1 MRTRAGFL
9 FVPNNYNKPALTV
22 DQQIDLLVSRG
33 LSLPDKDKARHYLQF
48 ISYYRLSGYT
58 ISFEQIIDGKR
69 THQFKTGTIF
79 DDILVLY
86 DFDRHLRT
94 LVMDAIERIEVAVRT
109 QICLALA
116 ITYNDSHWHLR
127 RDLFKPEFNYNA
139 FIKKCTEEQQN
150 SKEKFVLHYKNTY
163 TQPELAPAWMTT
175 ELLPMG
181 TWSIVYKN
189 LENRSD
195 KKRVSDVFKLSPV
208 DLESW
213 LHALTYIRNLCA
225 HHSRIWNRHFTIRP
239 KQISEYVKYLTPTT
253 TFAAQAA
260 MMHLLLKIIS
270 PDSKW
275 SARLYE
281 LMENHSFIN
290 PSRMGFSN
298 DWQNDGFW
306 GI

>member
-1 MRTRAGFL
+1 MA
-9 FVPNNYNKPALTV
+9 
-22 DQQIDLLVSRG
+22 
-33 LSLPDKDKARHYLQF
+33 
-48 ISYYRLSGYT
+48 
-58 ISFEQIIDGKR
+58 
-69 THQFKTGTIF
+69 
-79 DDILVLY
+79 
-86 DFDRHLRT
+86 
-94 LVMDAIERIEVAVRT
+94 
-109 QICLALA
+109 
-116 ITYNDSHWHLR
+116 
-127 RDLFKPEFNYNA
+127 
-139 FIKKCTEEQQN
+139 
-150 SKEKFVLHYKNTY
+150 
-163 TQPELAPAWMTT
+163 T

-181 TWSIVYKN
+181 TWSIIYKN

-239 KQISEYVKYLTPTT
+239 KQISEYVKYLTPNT
-253 TFAAQAA
+253 TFAAQAT

-275 SARLYE
+275 STRLYE
-281 LMENHSFIN
+281 LIKNHSFIN

-298 DWQNDGFW
+298 EWQNDGFW